1 MARKTKEA
9 PEAQEEMLDS
19 EHAEVRVYEL
29 GFHIDPELP
38 NEEVK
43 KVYEGIRSL
52 IAKGGSIVAEG
63 APQKIQLAYT
73 ISRSDVAGR
82 RNFDS
87 ANFAWITYEAN
98 GAQHSAVLEA
108 ANTETRIIR
117 FIDLRTTKE
126 AAQHF
131 AEMQE
136 IALKT
141 ATSGDSQ
148 EEGGVSD
155 AELSAAIEEAAA

>member
-1 MARKTKEA
+1 MARKEKEA
-9 PEAQEEMLDS
+9 PEGDEMLDAT
-19 EHAEVRVYEL
+19 HAEMRVYEL

-38 NEEVK
+38 SEEVK

-52 IAKGGSIVAEG
+52 IAKKGTVIAEG

-73 ISRSDVAGR
+73 ISRSDVSGR
-82 RNFDS
+82 RNFDT
-87 ANFAWITYEAN
+87 AFFAWVAYEAN
-98 GAQHSAVLEA
+98 GAGHEAVIGGAGEEL
-108 ANTETRIIR
+108 RIIR

-126 AAQHF
+126 AARHF

-141 ATSGDSQ
+141 AEQTSSE

-155 AELSAAIEEAAA
+155 AELSAAIEEVTV